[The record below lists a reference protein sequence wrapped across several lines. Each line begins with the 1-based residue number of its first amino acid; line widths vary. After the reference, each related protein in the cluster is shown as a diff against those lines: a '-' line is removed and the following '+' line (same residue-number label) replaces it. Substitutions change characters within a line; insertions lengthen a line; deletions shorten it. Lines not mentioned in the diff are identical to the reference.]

1 MTEQEFRQQVLT
13 LKGAMYG
20 AGVRAGLSPDEAA
33 DAVQETLIGLW
44 RSRQKIPSEP
54 QTRQRYCFIAFRN
67 VLVDTVKRRRH
78 DADITESAGVK
89 APPEYDTEYVSTR
102 RRLEQLIEMLPP
114 AQAAVLRLSSF
125 GDLDNRQIAKAIGET
140 EVNVRQLLS
149 RARRRLRDLFD
160 NNFDK

>member
-44 RSRQKIPSEP
+44 RSRQKIPPEP

-67 VLVDTVKRRRH
+67 MLVDTVKRRRH
-78 DADITESAGVK
+78 DADITESTGVK
-89 APPEYDTEYVSTR
+89 APPEYDTEYASTR
-102 RRLEQLIEMLPP
+102 RRLEQLIAMLPP
-114 AQAAVLRLSSF
+114 AQAEVIRLSSF
-125 GDLDNRQIAKAIGET
+125 GDLDNRQIAEATGET

-160 NNFDK
+160 NKFDK